1 MKQNL
6 LTVAVGSALML
17 TTTTLLAVPFNSF
30 DPKSMAMGGAGVAVA
45 NPATAP
51 FFNPALLSIADT
63 KDDFA
68 IELPILGVRI
78 YDPDD
83 FVDAVD
89 NFDQNAF
96 DNLDAAINAYE
107 TGTDFRNV
115 TPVTSAITAMD
126 QEVQTISDK
135 PMEFEAGGGMVV
147 GIPGESFGMALSVS
161 GSVNFSGIFEYRD
174 SDKVSDLTADMNA
187 LPGCFPVVP
196 DPVFTE
202 NCLTAPGTF
211 NFVQV
216 DNSNPA
222 NPLPDIIFNTDTSME
237 SKVRI
242 VGVAMAEV
250 GLTFSREMSLFGT
263 EVAVGITP
271 KMVAVTVFD
280 YTADADEADTDDFD
294 GDNYTAEYS
303 DFNMDIGVAR
313 DHGNGWRS
321 GFVIKNIIGQDYDAI
336 YTDPATGAET
346 VTGTVSLKPQARAG
360 VSHTNDWSTI
370 ALDVDL
376 TKNDPLGVV
385 GNASQYVALGVE
397 LNVFDI
403 TQLRLG
409 YRADTV
415 NSDRSVVSAGIG
427 FSPFG
432 VHFDLAVAG
441 NENEVGAAFQF
452 GFRF

>member
-17 TTTTLLAVPFNSF
+17 TTTALLAVPFNSI

-45 NPATAP
+45 NPASAP

-63 KDDFA
+63 NDDFA

-89 NFDQNAF
+89 NFNDTVF
-96 DNLDAAINAYE
+96 DDLDAAINAYE
-107 TGTDFRNV
+107 AGTDFRNV
-115 TPVTSAITAMD
+115 APVTGAIEAMD
-126 QEVQTISDK
+126 REVQTISDK
-135 PMEFEAGGGMVV
+135 PLEFEGGGGMVI

-174 SDKVSDLTADMNA
+174 SARVNDLTADMNA
-187 LPGCFPVVP
+187 LPGCFPLTP
-196 DPVFTE
+196 DPAFTAS
-202 NCLTAPGTF
+202 CLSAPGAF

-216 DNSNPA
+216 NATNNA
-222 NPLPDIIFNTDTSME
+222 VPDIIFDTNTTLE

-250 GLTFSREMSLFGT
+250 GLTFSREMSLLGT

-271 KMVAVTVFD
+271 KMVAVSVFD

-336 YTDPATGAET
+336 NTDPTTGIET
-346 VTGTVSLKPQARAG
+346 VTGSVSLKPQARIG
-360 VSHTNDWSTI
+360 VSHTNEWTTV

-376 TKNDPLGVV
+376 TKNDPLGDI
-385 GNASQYVALGVE
+385 GNASQYVAVGVE
-397 LNVFDI
+397 LDVFDI
-403 TQLRLG
+403 TQIRLG

-415 NSDRSVVSAGIG
+415 NSDRNVVSAGIG
-427 FSPFG
+427 FSPLG

>member
-147 GIPGESFGMALSVS
+147 GIPGESFGMALSIS
-161 GSVNFSGIFEYRD
+161 GSVNFSGIFEYKD
-174 SDKVSDLTADMNA
+174 SAKVSDLTADMNA
-187 LPGCFPVVP
+187 LPNCFPTP
-196 DPVFTE
+196 ADPVFTAS
-202 NCLTAPGTF
+202 CLQSGFNYVDVNIANPTAPVITF
-211 NFVQV
+211 
-216 DNSNPA
+216 DT
-222 NPLPDIIFNTDTSME
+222 NTNLD
-237 SKVRI
+237 SKVRV

-303 DFNMDIGVAR
+303 DFNLDIGVAR